1 MRIGSSPHGIRS
13 RSTSSGRHPR
23 GSGQS
28 RVQFEAY
35 RTGETRLIRE
45 AKARWARSGPPC
57 YEITENFGNFWAPAG
72 AWTLTVCHGRF
83 VRARDDQ
90 GAPPLPSMLS
100 TGFSDDDSV
109 DGLFTELERYAIKD
123 PLDFYYDVEFDPEM
137 GFPRKI
143 DNGWR
148 NAYDAEW
155 IVRVVKLS
163 SGPNTS
169 PMSKPTISPS
179 RNPVPSARETN
190 LCSRTLPAV
199 ARRISRCSSP
209 AQVPGGG
216 SQEGQELG

>member
-1 MRIGSSPHGIRS
+1 MELGRVRLAVAATLMALASLGCSSKPIEPERL
-13 RSTSSGRHPR
+13 
-23 GSGQS
+23 
-28 RVQFEAY
+28 
-35 RTGETRLIRE
+35 RLIRD

-57 YEITENFGNFWAPAG
+57 YEITEELGNFWAPAG

-109 DGLFTELERYAIKD
+109 EGLFTELERYAIKD

-143 DNGWR
+143 NNGWR

-155 IVRVVKLS
+155 IVRVVKL
-163 SGPNTS
+163 
-169 PMSKPTISPS
+169 
-179 RNPVPSARETN
+179 VPLDCARCGESVSA
-190 LCSRTLPAV
+190 
-199 ARRISRCSSP
+199 ISREATSACP
-209 AQVPGGG
+209 ASRHRSDACTP
-216 SQEGQELG
+216 SL